1 MTAAFVRQLG
11 AESGVQLNPLK
22 DKSELPTQSISDR
35 VFGIPMRATRGRID
49 RAFKVHEGNVRKKLG
64 RGEPVRLSALNHA
77 MVHVIEALSQGAY
90 EAVISR
96 LVTPAAKIK
105 WAVCQYVPAK
115 AASGEVAAVPESID
129 FTVQDDAPEE
139 DFLFAVKH
147 LECFN
152 DGIKLSFRA
161 ESAKQSGI
169 EVPVNEITVRL
180 SDKDGNALH
189 EFSGSLVPG
198 ALDDNGNSKWLPDVV
213 ANLSDDVELLST
225 TQEVSILPDSAAYG
239 ENDAGMAKWAQSDVL
254 LCFDEGGTAYGMED
268 YQAACK
274 RLEFTPHNFAYISSG
289 GTQAPALFSQLAGLA
304 YRTARQLRF
313 DVPGWMTPGQ
323 AEAFVEQI
331 NMTGQKE
338 AHLLQGY
345 WAPIKSLDPA
355 GINAKDYFGVATLNI
370 AYACG
375 RNAQVDARGFAPKNY
390 AIAGREWPVSRQGM
404 TQTYT
409 PDNKELSALA
419 KAKINPVIFSEYDGG
434 SRCVFFDSLTCAP
447 VSNSLIMLQN
457 VADMVTHTDEAATRY
472 AKGLLQLPMQVAVKK
487 MNEWFKNY
495 FEGALAAGWIKPSNE
510 PEMKGQAAI
519 WYVRPSD
526 ARPHDTMVMDYTARY
541 DGTAR
546 AIHATHAV
554 TK

>member
-11 AESGVQLNPLK
+11 AESGVQLNSLK
-22 DKSELPTQSISDR
+22 DKSELPTQTISDR
-35 VFGIPMRATRGRID
+35 IFAIPMRATRGRID

-64 RGEPVRLSALNHA
+64 RGESVRMNALNQA
-77 MVHVIEALSQGAY
+77 MVHVVEALNNGAY
-90 EAVISR
+90 EAVVSR

-105 WAVCQYVPAK
+105 WAVCQYVPA
-115 AASGEVAAVPESID
+115 ADEVAESIT
-129 FTVQDDAPEE
+129 FTVQDEAPED

-152 DGIKLSFRA
+152 DGIVVSFRA
-161 ESAKQSGI
+161 DSAKESGI
-169 EVPVNEITVRL
+169 EVPVSEITVRL

-198 ALDDNGNSKWLPDVV
+198 ALDDNGNPKWLPDVV

-225 TQEVSILPDSAAYG
+225 TEAVAILPDSAAYG
-239 ENDAGMAKWAQSDVL
+239 ENNAGMAKWAASEVL
-254 LCFDEGGTAYGMED
+254 ACFEEGGTAYTLDD

-274 RLEFTPHNFAYISSG
+274 RLEFTPHNYAYISSG

-313 DVPGWMTPGQ
+313 DVPGYLTPEQ

-345 WAPIKSLDPA
+345 WCPVKSLDPA

-375 RNAQVDARGFAPKNY
+375 RNAETDAKGFAPKNY

-472 AKGLLQLPMQVAVKK
+472 AKGLLQLPMEVAIKK

-495 FEGALAAGWIKPSNE
+495 FEGAFTAGWIKPSAE

-519 WYVRPSD
+519 WFVRPSD